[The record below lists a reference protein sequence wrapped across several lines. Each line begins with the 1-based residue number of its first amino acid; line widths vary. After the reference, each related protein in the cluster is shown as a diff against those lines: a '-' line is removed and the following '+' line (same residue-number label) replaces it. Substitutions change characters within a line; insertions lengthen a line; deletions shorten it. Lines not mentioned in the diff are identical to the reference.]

1 MGIRTMTKIAILS
14 DIHAN
19 LDALEEVLLD
29 IDALAIKKIYS
40 LGDNIGYGPE
50 PEAVIQTLEKRGIPS
65 VLGNHELAVTDA
77 TELDWFNPVA
87 RESLLKTV
95 DMLSPEAIETIHQ
108 FPYCRVEENLRLV
121 HGFPPD
127 SPVIYQ
133 FQASND
139 DLVQTFTE
147 LQEQIFFTGHTH
159 YPEIVEYAEGQ
170 IQKYA
175 FGRKPLRLKDDARYI
190 INVGSVGQPRDG
202 NNNAKY
208 VLFDPIALTVELRFV
223 PYDFEATI
231 QKILDAGLPEAHA
244 LRLR

>member
-1 MGIRTMTKIAILS
+1 MTKMAILS
-14 DIHAN
+14 DIHGN
-19 LDALEEVLLD
+19 LNAFEEVLKD
-29 IDALAIKKIYS
+29 IDALGVSKIFS

-50 PEAVIQTLEKRGIPS
+50 PEAVIQRLQARDIPS

-77 TELDWFNPVA
+77 SELDWFNPVA

-95 DMLSPEAIETIHQ
+95 EMLSAASIERIHQ
-108 FPYCRVEENLRLV
+108 FPYCRVEGDYRFV

-133 FQASND
+133 FQASDD
-139 DLVQTFTE
+139 DLVKTFSE
-147 LQEQIFFTGHTH
+147 LQEHIFFTGHTH
-159 YPEIVEYAEGQ
+159 YPEINEYNAGAIE
-170 IQKYA
+170 KYK
-175 FGRKPLRLKDDARYI
+175 FSRQTLPLKTEARYI
-190 INVGSVGQPRDG
+190 INAGSVGQPRDG

-208 VLFDPIALTVELRFV
+208 ILFDTAALTVELRYI
-223 PYDFEATI
+223 PYDIESTV

>member
-1 MGIRTMTKIAILS
+1 MTKMAILS
-14 DIHAN
+14 DIHGN
-19 LDALEEVLLD
+19 LDAFEEVLKD
-29 IDALAIKKIYS
+29 IDAMAVSQIFS

-50 PEAVIQTLEKRGIPS
+50 PEAVIQRLQTRGIPS

-77 TELDWFNPVA
+77 SELDWFNPVA

-95 DMLSPEAIETIHQ
+95 DMLSSASVERIHQ
-108 FPYCRVEENLRLV
+108 FPYCRVEGDYRFV

-133 FQASND
+133 FQASED
-139 DLVQTFTE
+139 DLVKIFSE
-147 LQEQIFFTGHTH
+147 LHEQIFFTGHTH
-159 YPEIVEYAEGQ
+159 YPEMIEYNAGAL
-170 IQKYA
+170 QKYKLD
-175 FGRKPLRLKDDARYI
+175 RQTLPLDAQARYI
-190 INVGSVGQPRDG
+190 INVGSVGQPRDV

-208 VLFDPIALTVELRFV
+208 VLFDTKARTIELRYI
-223 PYDFEATI
+223 PYDIESTV

>member
-1 MGIRTMTKIAILS
+1 MAILS
-14 DIHAN
+14 DIHGN
-19 LDALEEVLLD
+19 LNAFEEVLKD
-29 IDALAIKKIYS
+29 IDALSVSKIFS

-50 PEAVIQTLEKRGIPS
+50 PEAVIERLQTRGIPS

-77 TELDWFNPVA
+77 SELDWFNPVA

-95 DMLSPEAIETIHQ
+95 DMLSPASIERIHQ
-108 FPYCRVEENLRLV
+108 FPYCRVEDDVRFV

-127 SPVIYQ
+127 SPVVYQ
-133 FQASND
+133 FQASED
-139 DLVQTFTE
+139 DLVKTFSE
-147 LQEQIFFTGHTH
+147 LHEQIFFTGHTH
-159 YPEIVEYAEGQ
+159 YPEIIEYNAGA
-170 IQKYA
+170 IQKYKL
-175 FGRKPLRLKDDARYI
+175 GRKILQLNAEARYI

-208 VLFDPIALTVELRFV
+208 VLFDTAARSVELRYI
-223 PYDFEATI
+223 PYDIESTV

>member
-1 MGIRTMTKIAILS
+1 MTKLAIVS

-19 LDALEEVLLD
+19 RDALEEVLKD
-29 IDALAIKKIYS
+29 IDALAAGKIFS

-50 PEAVIQTLEKRGIPS
+50 PEAVIQMLQDRKIPS

-77 TELDWFNPVA
+77 SELDWFNPVA

-95 DMLSPEAIETIHQ
+95 DMLSAASIERIHQ
-108 FPYCRVEENLRLV
+108 FPYCRVEDDIRLV

-133 FQASND
+133 FQASED
-139 DLVQTFTE
+139 DLLKTFAE
-147 LQEQIFFTGHTH
+147 LQERIFFTGHTH
-159 YPEIVEYAEGQ
+159 YPEIIEYDEGA
-170 IQKYA
+170 IQKNKLV
-175 FGRKPLRLKDDARYI
+175 RKTLQLKREARYI

-208 VLFDPIALTVELRFV
+208 VLFDTATQTVELRYV
-223 PYDFEATI
+223 PYDVESTV

>member
-1 MGIRTMTKIAILS
+1 MTKLAILS
-14 DIHAN
+14 DIHGN
-19 LDALEEVLLD
+19 LNALEEVLKD
-29 IDALAIKKIYS
+29 IDALGVSKIFS

-50 PEAVIQTLEKRGIPS
+50 PEAVIQRLQARGIPS

-77 TELDWFNPVA
+77 SELDWFNPVA

-95 DMLSPEAIETIHQ
+95 EMLSEASIERIHQ
-108 FPYCRVEENLRLV
+108 FPYCRVEDELRFV

-133 FQASND
+133 FQASDD
-139 DLVQTFTE
+139 DLVKTFSE

-159 YPEIVEYAEGQ
+159 YPEIIEYNAGV
-170 IQKYA
+170 IQKYK
-175 FGRKPLRLKDDARYI
+175 FSRQTLRLKAEARYI
-190 INVGSVGQPRDG
+190 INAGSVGQPRDG

-208 VLFDPIALTVELRFV
+208 VLFDTDALTVELRYI
-223 PYDFEATI
+223 PYDIESTV

>member
-1 MGIRTMTKIAILS
+1 MTKMAILS
-14 DIHAN
+14 DIHGN
-19 LDALEEVLLD
+19 LNALEEVLKD
-29 IDALAIKKIYS
+29 IDALGVGKIFS

-50 PEAVIQTLEKRGIPS
+50 PEAVIQRLQARGIPS

-77 TELDWFNPVA
+77 SELDWFNPVA

-95 DMLSPEAIETIHQ
+95 EMLSEASIERIHQ
-108 FPYCRVEENLRLV
+108 FPYCRVEDDLRFV

-133 FQASND
+133 FQASDD
-139 DLVQTFTE
+139 DLVKTFSE

-159 YPEIVEYAEGQ
+159 YPEIIEYNAGVIE
-170 IQKYA
+170 KYK
-175 FGRKPLRLKDDARYI
+175 FSRQTLHLKTDTRYN
-190 INVGSVGQPRDG
+190 INAGSVGQPRDG

-208 VLFDPIALTVELRFV
+208 VLFDAAARTVELRYI
-223 PYDFEATI
+223 PYDIESTV